1 MCMDYTYTPVEKYKP
16 KIYNVTNG
24 TNVVL
29 CCYKIFDTTER
40 PFLQYLLS
48 DINGTLDF
56 PRYTVSFNPFRV
68 SLLENVDP
76 TQEGFDSTKSLDQNV
91 MRGAYGGVAPV
102 VYELSS
108 RKIFTIVRK
117 FLLQTTKIE
126 HHNMVYTGYKK
137 YNGDIYLFIDLS
149 ISSKIKNLC
158 DSQFCLIDEMVNIKR
173 VYNKP
178 IDPRVTNFV
187 QNNMASFTILD
198 DKNNKALEIPTA
210 VYLGC
215 NESNLNFT
223 YIFGN
228 KKSHDNTMLGPYY
241 YFTNFENASKYY
253 GSVRFAIFT
262 GHMLVKQNFP
272 NDEIDESLL
281 KQQRLNDQRLNHKYE
296 LMTQRITDYD
306 GRWEANY
313 DSVYLGHME
322 LDDGQILKNTPV
334 IVVKSHDQQM
344 PLDYY
349 VCGTPI
355 IPP

>member
-40 PFLQYLLS
+40 PFLQYLLA
-48 DINGTLDF
+48 DVNGTLDF
-56 PRYTVSFNPFRV
+56 QRYTVSFNPFRV
-68 SLLENVDP
+68 NDIGVDIP
-76 TQEGFDSTKSLDQNV
+76 NDTNK
-91 MRGAYGGVAPV
+91 
-102 VYELSS
+102 YELSS

-158 DSQFCLIDEMVNIKR
+158 DSQFCLIDEMVNIER

-210 VYLGC
+210 GYLGC

-223 YIFGN
+223 YTFGN

-306 GRWEANY
+306 GRWAANY

>member
-29 CCYKIFDTTER
+29 CCYKIFDTTGR

-56 PRYTVSFNPFRV
+56 QRYTVSFNPFRV
-68 SLLENVDP
+68 NDIGVDIP
-76 TQEGFDSTKSLDQNV
+76 NDTNK
-91 MRGAYGGVAPV
+91 
-102 VYELSS
+102 YELSS

-158 DSQFCLIDEMVNIKR
+158 DSQFCLIDEMVNIER

-178 IDPRVTNFV
+178 INPRVTNFV

-306 GRWEANY
+306 GRWAANY

>member
-40 PFLQYLLS
+40 PFLQYLLA
-48 DINGTLDF
+48 DVNGTLDF

-68 SLLENVDP
+68 NDIGVDIP
-76 TQEGFDSTKSLDQNV
+76 NDTNK
-91 MRGAYGGVAPV
+91 
-102 VYELSS
+102 YELSS

-158 DSQFCLIDEMVNIKR
+158 DSQFCLIDEMVNIER

-306 GRWEANY
+306 GRWAANY

>member
-40 PFLQYLLS
+40 PFLQYLLA
-48 DINGTLDF
+48 DVNGTLDF
-56 PRYTVSFNPFRV
+56 QRYTVSFNPFRV
-68 SLLENVDP
+68 NDIGVDIP
-76 TQEGFDSTKSLDQNV
+76 NDTNK
-91 MRGAYGGVAPV
+91 
-102 VYELSS
+102 YELSS

-158 DSQFCLIDEMVNIKR
+158 DSQFCLIDEMVNIER

-178 IDPRVTNFV
+178 INPRVTNFV

-215 NESNLNFT
+215 DESNLNFT
-223 YIFGN
+223 YTFGN

-306 GRWEANY
+306 GRWAANY

>member
-40 PFLQYLLS
+40 PFLQYLLA
-48 DINGTLDF
+48 DVNGTLDF

-68 SLLENVDP
+68 NDIGVDIP
-76 TQEGFDSTKSLDQNV
+76 NDTNK
-91 MRGAYGGVAPV
+91 
-102 VYELSS
+102 YELSS

-158 DSQFCLIDEMVNIKR
+158 DSQFCLIDEMVNIER

-178 IDPRVTNFV
+178 INPRVTNFV

-210 VYLGC
+210 GYLGC

-223 YIFGN
+223 YTFGN

-306 GRWEANY
+306 GRWAANY

>member
-40 PFLQYLLS
+40 PFLQYLLA
-48 DINGTLDF
+48 DVNGTLDF

-68 SLLENVDP
+68 NDIGVDIP
-76 TQEGFDSTKSLDQNV
+76 NDTNK
-91 MRGAYGGVAPV
+91 
-102 VYELSS
+102 YELSS

-158 DSQFCLIDEMVNIKR
+158 DSQFCLIDEMVNIER

-178 IDPRVTNFV
+178 INPRVTNFV

-306 GRWEANY
+306 GRWAANY

>member
-40 PFLQYLLS
+40 PFLQYLLA
-48 DINGTLDF
+48 DVNGTLDF
-56 PRYTVSFNPFRV
+56 QRYTVSFNPFRV
-68 SLLENVDP
+68 NDIGVDIP
-76 TQEGFDSTKSLDQNV
+76 NDTNK
-91 MRGAYGGVAPV
+91 
-102 VYELSS
+102 YELSS

-158 DSQFCLIDEMVNIKR
+158 DSQFCLIDEMVNIER

-178 IDPRVTNFV
+178 INPRVTNFV

-210 VYLGC
+210 GYLGC

-223 YIFGN
+223 YTFGN

-306 GRWEANY
+306 GRWAANY

>member
-40 PFLQYLLS
+40 PFLQYLLA
-48 DINGTLDF
+48 DVNGTLDF
-56 PRYTVSFNPFRV
+56 QRYTVSFNPFRV
-68 SLLENVDP
+68 NDIGVDIP
-76 TQEGFDSTKSLDQNV
+76 NDTNK
-91 MRGAYGGVAPV
+91 
-102 VYELSS
+102 YELSS

-117 FLLQTTKIE
+117 FLLKTTKIE
-126 HHNMVYTGYKK
+126 YHNMVYTGYKK
-137 YNGDIYLFIDLS
+137 YNGDIYFFISLS
-149 ISSKIKNLC
+149 ISSKFKIFY
-158 DSQFCLIDEMVNIKR
+158 DSQLCLIDEMVNIKR

-306 GRWEANY
+306 GRWAANY

>member
-40 PFLQYLLS
+40 PFLQYLLA
-48 DINGTLDF
+48 DVNGTLDF

-68 SLLENVDP
+68 NDIGVDIP
-76 TQEGFDSTKSLDQNV
+76 NDTNK
-91 MRGAYGGVAPV
+91 
-102 VYELSS
+102 YELSS

-137 YNGDIYLFIDLS
+137 YNGDIYFFISLS
-149 ISSKIKNLC
+149 ISSKFKIFY
-158 DSQFCLIDEMVNIKR
+158 DSQLCLIDEMVNIKR

-253 GSVRFAIFT
+253 GLVRFAIFT

-306 GRWEANY
+306 GRWAANY

>member
-29 CCYKIFDTTER
+29 CCYKTFNIDER

-48 DINGTLDF
+48 DVNGSLDF

-68 SLLENVDP
+68 NDIGVDIP
-76 TQEGFDSTKSLDQNV
+76 NDTNK
-91 MRGAYGGVAPV
+91 
-102 VYELSS
+102 YELSS

-126 HHNMVYTGYKK
+126 YHNMVYTGYKK
-137 YNGDIYLFIDLS
+137 YNGDIYFFIDLS
-149 ISSKIKNLC
+149 ISSKFKNFY
-158 DSQFCLIDEMVNIKR
+158 DSQLCLIDEMVNIKR

-187 QNNMASFTILD
+187 QNNVASFTMLD

-223 YIFGN
+223 YTFGN
-228 KKSHDNTMLGPYY
+228 NKSHDNTMLGPYY
-241 YFTNFENASKYY
+241 YFTNFENASKYF
-253 GSVRFAIFT
+253 GVVRFAIFT
-262 GHMLVKQNFP
+262 SHMLVKQNLP

-281 KQQRLNDQRLNHKYE
+281 KKQRLNDQRLNHKYE

-306 GRWEANY
+306 GKWAANY

-322 LDDGQILKNTPV
+322 LDDGQILKNTPI
-334 IVVKSHDQQM
+334 IVVKSHDQQI

-349 VCGTPI
+349 GGGTLVT
-355 IPP
+355 PP

>member
-29 CCYKIFDTTER
+29 CCYKIFDTTGR

-56 PRYTVSFNPFRV
+56 QRYTVSFNPFRV
-68 SLLENVDP
+68 NDIGVDIP
-76 TQEGFDSTKSLDQNV
+76 NDTNK
-91 MRGAYGGVAPV
+91 
-102 VYELSS
+102 YELSS

-158 DSQFCLIDEMVNIKR
+158 DSQFCLIDEMVNIER

-178 IDPRVTNFV
+178 INPRVTNFV

-210 VYLGC
+210 GYLGC
-215 NESNLNFT
+215 NESNLNFSYT
-223 YIFGN
+223 FGN

-253 GSVRFAIFT
+253 GLVRFAIFT

-306 GRWEANY
+306 GRWAANY

>member
-40 PFLQYLLS
+40 PFLQYLLA
-48 DINGTLDF
+48 DVNGTLDF
-56 PRYTVSFNPFRV
+56 QRYTVSFNPFRV
-68 SLLENVDP
+68 NDIGVDIP
-76 TQEGFDSTKSLDQNV
+76 NDTNK
-91 MRGAYGGVAPV
+91 
-102 VYELSS
+102 YELSS

-137 YNGDIYLFIDLS
+137 YNGDIYFFISLS
-149 ISSKIKNLC
+149 ISSKFKIFY
-158 DSQFCLIDEMVNIKR
+158 DSQLCLIDEMVNIKR

-306 GRWEANY
+306 GRWAANY

>member
-40 PFLQYLLS
+40 PFLQYLLA
-48 DINGTLDF
+48 DVNGTLDF

-68 SLLENVDP
+68 NDIGVDIP
-76 TQEGFDSTKSLDQNV
+76 NDTNK
-91 MRGAYGGVAPV
+91 
-102 VYELSS
+102 YELSS

-137 YNGDIYLFIDLS
+137 YNGDIYFFISLS
-149 ISSKIKNLC
+149 ISSKFKIFY
-158 DSQFCLIDEMVNIKR
+158 DSQLCLIDEMVNIKR

-306 GRWEANY
+306 GRWAANY

-349 VCGTPI
+349 VCGTPL

>member
-40 PFLQYLLS
+40 PFLQYLLA
-48 DINGTLDF
+48 DVNGTLDF

-68 SLLENVDP
+68 NDIGVDIP
-76 TQEGFDSTKSLDQNV
+76 NDTNK
-91 MRGAYGGVAPV
+91 
-102 VYELSS
+102 YELSS

-137 YNGDIYLFIDLS
+137 YNGDIYFFISLS
-149 ISSKIKNLC
+149 ISSKFKIFY
-158 DSQFCLIDEMVNIKR
+158 DSQLCLIDEMVNIKR

-306 GRWEANY
+306 GRWAANY

>member
-40 PFLQYLLS
+40 PFLQYLLA
-48 DINGTLDF
+48 DVNGTLDF
-56 PRYTVSFNPFRV
+56 QRYTVSFNPFRV
-68 SLLENVDP
+68 NDIGVDIP
-76 TQEGFDSTKSLDQNV
+76 NDTNK
-91 MRGAYGGVAPV
+91 
-102 VYELSS
+102 YELSS

-158 DSQFCLIDEMVNIKR
+158 DSQFCLIDEMVNIER

-215 NESNLNFT
+215 DESNLNFT
-223 YIFGN
+223 YTFGN

-306 GRWEANY
+306 GRWAANY

>member
-40 PFLQYLLS
+40 PFLQYLLA
-48 DINGTLDF
+48 DVNGTLDF

-68 SLLENVDP
+68 NDIGVDIP
-76 TQEGFDSTKSLDQNV
+76 NDTNK
-91 MRGAYGGVAPV
+91 
-102 VYELSS
+102 YELSS

-158 DSQFCLIDEMVNIKR
+158 DSQFCLIDEMVNIER

-215 NESNLNFT
+215 DESNLNFT
-223 YIFGN
+223 YTFGN

-306 GRWEANY
+306 GRWAANY

>member
-40 PFLQYLLS
+40 PFLQYLLA
-48 DINGTLDF
+48 DVNGTLDF
-56 PRYTVSFNPFRV
+56 QRYTVSFNPFRV
-68 SLLENVDP
+68 NDIGVDIP
-76 TQEGFDSTKSLDQNV
+76 NDTNK
-91 MRGAYGGVAPV
+91 
-102 VYELSS
+102 YELSS

-137 YNGDIYLFIDLS
+137 YNGDIYFFISLS
-149 ISSKIKNLC
+149 ISSKFKIFY
-158 DSQFCLIDEMVNIKR
+158 DSQLCLIDEMVNIKR

-210 VYLGC
+210 GYLGC

-223 YIFGN
+223 YTFGN

-253 GSVRFAIFT
+253 GLVRFAIFT

-306 GRWEANY
+306 GRWAANY

>member
-40 PFLQYLLS
+40 PFLQYLLA
-48 DINGTLDF
+48 DVNGTLDF

-68 SLLENVDP
+68 NDIGVDIP
-76 TQEGFDSTKSLDQNV
+76 NDTNK
-91 MRGAYGGVAPV
+91 
-102 VYELSS
+102 YELSS

-158 DSQFCLIDEMVNIKR
+158 DSQFCLIDEMVNIER

-178 IDPRVTNFV
+178 INPRVTNFV

-215 NESNLNFT
+215 DESNLNFT
-223 YIFGN
+223 YTFGN

-306 GRWEANY
+306 GRWAANY

>member
-40 PFLQYLLS
+40 PFLQYLLA
-48 DINGTLDF
+48 DVNGTLDF

-68 SLLENVDP
+68 NDIGVDIP
-76 TQEGFDSTKSLDQNV
+76 NDTNK
-91 MRGAYGGVAPV
+91 
-102 VYELSS
+102 YELSS

-158 DSQFCLIDEMVNIKR
+158 DSQFCLIDEMVNIER

-210 VYLGC
+210 GYLGC

-223 YIFGN
+223 YTFGN

-306 GRWEANY
+306 GRWAANY